1 MIRGVF
7 FDAGNTILFPDYYI
21 YRDICEALGV
31 EAAIDEIVR
40 AEAKAR
46 GAFDRSVADSP
57 GSDVYDF
64 WAVYYTPFFEVLG
77 VSDESIPDAIEM
89 TRVANDTGL
98 GIWKQPVEGLES
110 TLDNLSARDLSLGVI
125 SNSDGRLEWRLEEIG
140 VLDRFDFVIDS
151 AIVGISK
158 PDRRI
163 FEDALKRSSLS
174 PEEAV
179 YVGDYYEVDVRGAR
193 AAGMSPVLFDPVG
206 AYNDVDCEVI
216 SRLKD
221 IVDVVDGWMDDAGW
235 TGDAGRAGDEGR
247 AGDAGPTGDEDSD
260 DEV

>member
-31 EAAIDEIVR
+31 EAAINEIVR
-40 AEAKAR
+40 AEAGAR
-46 GAFDRSVADSP
+46 SAFDRSVADSP
-57 GSDVYDF
+57 GSDVHGF
-64 WAVYYTPFFEVLG
+64 WSVYYTPFFELLG
-77 VSDESIPDAIEM
+77 VPDESIADAIEM

-98 GIWKQPVEGLES
+98 GIWKEPVAGLDD
-110 TLDNLSARDLSLGVI
+110 TLDELSSRELSLGVI

-140 VLDRFDFVIDS
+140 LLDRFDFVIDS
-151 AIVGISK
+151 AIVGMSK

-163 FEDALKRSSLS
+163 FQNALDVSSLS
-174 PEEAV
+174 AEEAV

-206 AYNDVDCEVI
+206 AYDNVDCEVI

-221 IVDVVDGWMDDAGW
+221 IVNVVDGWMDGAGW
-235 TGDAGRAGDEGR
+235 PNDAGRAGDE
-247 AGDAGPTGDEDSD
+247 DSD
-260 DEV
+260 DVI

>member
-31 EAAIDEIVR
+31 EAAIDGIVR
-40 AEAKAR
+40 AEARAR
-46 GAFDRSVADSP
+46 SAFDRSVADSP
-57 GSDVYDF
+57 GSDVHDF
-64 WAVYYTPFFEVLG
+64 WPVYYTPFFELLG
-77 VSDESIPDAIEM
+77 VPGESIPDAIDM

-98 GIWKQPVEGLES
+98 GIWKEPVEGLDD
-110 TLDNLSARDLSLGVI
+110 TLAALSSRELSLGVI

-140 VLDRFDFVIDS
+140 ILDRFDFVIDS

-158 PDRRI
+158 PDHRI
-163 FEDALKRSSLS
+163 FEDALKRGSLL

-193 AAGMSPVLFDPVG
+193 AAGMVPVLFDPVG
-206 AYNDVDCEVI
+206 AYDDVDCEVI
-216 SRLKD
+216 IRLKD
-221 IVDVVDGWMDDAGW
+221 IVAVVDGWMDGAGW
-235 TGDAGRAGDEGR
+235 TDDAGRAADAIP
-247 AGDAGPTGDEDSD
+247 AGDAVQPGGDDPA
-260 DEV
+260 DEI